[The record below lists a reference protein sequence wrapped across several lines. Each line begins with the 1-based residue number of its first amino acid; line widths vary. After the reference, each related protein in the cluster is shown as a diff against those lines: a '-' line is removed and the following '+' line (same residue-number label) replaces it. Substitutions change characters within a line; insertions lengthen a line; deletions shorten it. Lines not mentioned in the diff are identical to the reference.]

1 MMLAS
6 GKRLS
11 EVSLQVEAGRWQGL
25 ASDAVEQ
32 TVRPQLRQL
41 STMLAGGQRLSE
53 VSPQAEADSMRL
65 AVGKG

>member
-11 EVSLQVEAGRWQGL
+11 EVSPQAETGRRQGL
-25 ASDAVEQ
+25 ASDAVER
-32 TVRPQLRQL
+32 TVRLQLRQL

-53 VSPQAEADSMRL
+53 VSPQADADSVRL
-65 AVGKG
+65 AIGKG

>member
-11 EVSLQVEAGRWQGL
+11 EVSPQAEAGRRQGL
-25 ASDAVEQ
+25 ASDAVEW
-32 TVRPQLRQL
+32 TVKLQLRQL
-41 STMLAGGQRLSE
+41 SMTLAGGQRLSE
-53 VSPQAEADSMRL
+53 VSPQADADSMRL

>member
-11 EVSLQVEAGRWQGL
+11 EVSPQAEAGRRQGL
-25 ASDAVEQ
+25 VSDAVEW

-41 STMLAGGQRLSE
+41 STMLASGQGLSE
-53 VSPQAEADSMRL
+53 VSPQADADSMRL